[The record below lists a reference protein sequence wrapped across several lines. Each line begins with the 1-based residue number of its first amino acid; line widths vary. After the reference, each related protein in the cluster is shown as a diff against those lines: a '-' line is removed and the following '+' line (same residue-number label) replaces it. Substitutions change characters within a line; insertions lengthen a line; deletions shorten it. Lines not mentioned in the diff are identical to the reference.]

1 VKAAAVTAAGG
12 RRVASDGRTQA
23 GPSATADAPRSLAG
37 SAGLVS
43 FATFTSRIGGLV
55 REQLFAS
62 LLGAGMYSDA
72 FVVAFRVPNLL
83 RDLLAEGALSTA
95 FVPTFTERLV
105 RGGKQDAYALANL
118 VFTTLMIVT
127 SVIAVAGIL
136 AATPI
141 VSLIAPGFAATAGKL
156 ELTARLTRI
165 LFPFLPMV
173 ALAAVCMG
181 MLNAQQKFFV
191 PALAPALFN
200 LAAIVVGIGLY
211 FAEVTTPVAVVGW
224 TLAVLLGGLVQL
236 GVQVPPLVRAGWRW
250 RPRFSPRFDDAGLRQ
265 IMRLMAPA
273 VIGLSA
279 TQLNILINN
288 ILASRLEQ
296 GSPSWINYAFR
307 LMQLPIGVFGVAVAT
322 VNLAAVSRHAAAGDM
337 TRFRATLAQALKL
350 VAFLTLPATA
360 GLVAL
365 REPIVSLLYEH
376 GRFTAS
382 DTARTAAVLAA
393 YAVGLYA
400 YASVKV
406 LAPAFYALKN
416 PRFPMYASLL
426 AVGVNIVANLLLCGP
441 LAAPGLALGTSL
453 GALANFTLLLVVFTQ
468 RYGGLRGHGIT
479 GQVARVLIESVAMGF
494 LCRFAWRGLAG
505 LWPNGAPGGALVVTL
520 VPVALGV
527 GAYFLFAALLHI
539 EEVGQGGRILQRTL
553 RRR

>member
-1 VKAAAVTAAGG
+1 MADVQDDDARAATSP
-12 RRVASDGRTQA
+12 R
-23 GPSATADAPRSLAG
+23 RSLAG

-43 FATFTSRIGGLV
+43 FATSLSRIGGLI

-105 RGGKQDAYALANL
+105 RGGKKDAYALANL
-118 VFTTLMIVT
+118 VFTTLLVVT
-127 SVIAVAGIL
+127 GVVVVIGIF
-136 AATPI
+136 AANPI
-141 VSLIAPGFAATAGKL
+141 VRLIAPGFAATPGKI
-156 ELTARLTRI
+156 ELTTELTRI

-173 ALAAVCMG
+173 ALAAVLMG
-181 MLNAQQKFFV
+181 MLNAQHRFFI

-200 LAAIVVGIGLY
+200 LTAIIVGVGLY
-211 FAEVTTPVAVVGW
+211 FAHVATPVAVVGW
-224 TLAVLLGGLVQL
+224 TLAVLLGGLVQM
-236 GVQVPPLVRAGWRW
+236 GVQVPPLVRSGWRF
-250 RPRFSPRFDDAGLRQ
+250 RPRFNPRFSDPGLRQ
-265 IMRLMAPA
+265 IARLMAPA
-273 VIGLSA
+273 VVGLSA

-322 VNLAAVSRHAAAGDM
+322 VNFAAVSRHAAAGDM

-376 GRFTAS
+376 GRFTAY

-406 LAPAFYALKN
+406 LAPAFYALHATRL
-416 PRFPMYASLL
+416 PLYASLL
-426 AVGVNIVANLLLCGP
+426 AVGCNIVANLALSGP

-453 GALANFTLLLVVFTQ
+453 GALANFTFLLVVFSR
-468 RYGGLRGHGIT
+468 RYGGLAGHGIA
-479 GQVARVLIESVAMGF
+479 GQVARVFIASAAMGL
-494 LCRFAWRGLAG
+494 LCRFAWRALVA
-505 LWPNGAPGGALVVTL
+505 LWPDGAPGGALVVTL
-520 VPVALGV
+520 VPVGLGV
-527 GAYFLFAALLHI
+527 AVYFAFAALLRV
-539 EEVGQGGRILQRTL
+539 EEVAQGRRLVNRIL